1 MNRGT
6 RKGVVAMLVLA
17 AIMGISGCS
26 NAVSANSKI
35 EQGPVGI
42 GRSINELKG
51 TPCACAEI
59 PMLMP
64 ESMKV

>member
-1 MNRGT
+1 MD
-6 RKGVVAMLVLA
+6 KGKSRRLRILVIGA
-17 AIMGISGCS
+17 AIATVAGCT
-26 NAVSANSKI
+26 NAIGTNSEI

-59 PMLMP
+59 PMEIP
-64 ESMKV
+64 SQYKV